1 MVNGGTIQSWTCLNL
16 SRVPPGDVH
25 RFCGDL
31 VGMCN
36 NIGMVLASSL
46 LSII

>member
-16 SRVPPGDVH
+16 SRAQTGDAH

-36 NIGMVLASSL
+36 NIGMVLAYSV